1 MPLDDN
7 QTAALSRAAVTIG
20 EHFGAVLIL
29 ASIESGGGTEM
40 YSHVIGN
47 YYACKGMA
55 SAWSENMADQDAGIN
70 TSDRGEGDEDD

>member
-29 ASIESGGGTEM
+29 ASIECGDGTEM

-55 SAWSENMADQDAGIN
+55 AAWSENMADQDAGTD
-70 TSDRGEGDEDD
+70 TSQRGEGDDE